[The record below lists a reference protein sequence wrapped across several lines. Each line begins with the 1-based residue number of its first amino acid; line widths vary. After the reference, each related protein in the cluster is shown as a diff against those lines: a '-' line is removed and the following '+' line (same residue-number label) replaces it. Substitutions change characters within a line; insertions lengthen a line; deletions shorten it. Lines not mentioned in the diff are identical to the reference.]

1 MDVPLTVCLAL
12 YRRLASAYPHEF
24 RMLYGEDM
32 DRLGDDAVPEVWRR
46 YGVPGLLRLLADIV
60 IRLPATYLAEI
71 RQDVLYALRVLAKS
85 PGFASVTVLSV
96 AIGIGMCSAVRSE
109 IQSIVG
115 APVGLRDPAA
125 LATFRWTTVSYPY
138 FERYRDQRQTV
149 AAATALLGP
158 LPFAVAFAPDKSV
171 RAARFYGHLVSPEY
185 FSTLGVMPAA
195 GRFFSPET
203 EKPGMS
209 PVVVVSD
216 RFWRTQLGADT
227 HAVGRI
233 LRLNGRPA
241 TIVGIGPKDFLGIWP
256 GNPAD
261 LFVPVTCGVAL
272 APELAGDPL
281 NSLDREVFRVV
292 FRLARG
298 ATLSM
303 AEAALNAV
311 TRNFDRE
318 RGVNRAHDRVMQ
330 LMPAGT
336 FMYATPEQRRFT
348 NTFNV
353 VLWALVL
360 ALVCANVANLLLARG
375 GERRREIAVRV
386 SVGASRPR
394 LVRQLLTESVLLSF
408 TGGAIGVALGY
419 CFMRVLSSKSAAA
432 LPIPVQLHSHLDLQ
446 ALGWTLAIA
455 MVAGVG
461 SGLAPALSSVR
472 TDIGRALKE
481 GSQAPLRG
489 YGRFGLRNL
498 FVVCQMAASLMLV
511 LATGLVAAAFL
522 RGARVSPGFDIA
534 DLGLVSLDPM
544 RDGYSVG
551 QAARLLEVLPEEL
564 SRVSG
569 IRAASLSRAAPFSA
583 DQPPGRVSSSGSEG
597 RNEPVMQTVFIKRVG
612 ANYFATLRAPLLA
625 GREFEPREQRNTADQ
640 GAPVPAILNQ
650 TAARSLFGSENPIG
664 RRIREGETSYTVVG
678 LARDNRPPPM
688 RSKPIATMF
697 LPFTAAVFRENPTQ
711 GITVLV
717 RGAAGRDV
725 LAAVRNQLASLHPDL
740 TVFNARTLEEDLNG
754 WNSFMA
760 WQSTIFVILGV
771 FALLLACI
779 GLGGVTAYAVAR
791 RRKEIGIRMALGARG
806 SQVQRLVLREGAAL
820 VAVGSALGFGG
831 AFALWRLLTAYSD
844 MLARTFDQ
852 PISGPLLMIGAP
864 LVLASLTM
872 LACNLPARR
881 ATGIEPVAALR
892 EE

>member
-1 MDVPLTVCLAL
+1 MGFPLNVCLAL

-32 DRLGDDAVPEVWRR
+32 YRLGEDAVPEVWRR
-46 YGVPGLLRLLADIV
+46 YGVPGLLRLLADIT

-71 RQDVLYALRVLAKS
+71 RQDVLYALRILAKS

-115 APVGLRDPAA
+115 APEGLRDPAA

-149 AAATALLGP
+149 EAATALLGP

-185 FSTLGVMPAA
+185 FPTLGVMPAA

-241 TIVGIGPKDFLGIWP
+241 TIVGIGPKEFLGIWP

-281 NSLDREVFRVV
+281 NSPDREAFRVV

-311 TRNFDRE
+311 IRNFDRE

-336 FMYATPEQRRFT
+336 FMSATPEQRRFT

-386 SVGASRPR
+386 SLGASRPR

-408 TGGAIGVALGY
+408 AGGAIGVALGY
-419 CFMRVLSSKSAAA
+419 GFMRVLSSIPVAM
-432 LPIPVQLHSHLDLQ
+432 PIPVQLHSHLDLQ

-455 MVAGVG
+455 MVVGVG

-472 TDIGRALKE
+472 TDIGRSLRE

-511 LATGLVAAAFL
+511 LVTGLVAAAFL
-522 RGARVSPGFDIA
+522 QGARVSPGFEMA

-544 RDGYSVG
+544 HDGYSVG
-551 QAARLLEVLPEEL
+551 QTAKLLAVLPEEL

-569 IRAASLSRAAPFSA
+569 IRAASLSGAAPSSA
-583 DQPPGRVSSSGSEG
+583 GQPAGPVSSSGSEG
-597 RNEPVMQTVFIKRVG
+597 RNKPVVQMVFIKRVG
-612 ANYFATLRAPLLA
+612 ANYFAILGAPLLA
-625 GREFEPREQRNTADQ
+625 GREFELREQRNSADQ

-650 TAARSLFGSENPIG
+650 TAARSLFGSESPIG

-678 LARDNRPPPM
+678 LARDNPPPPM

-697 LPFTAAVFRENPTQ
+697 LPFSATVFSRNPTQ
-711 GITVLV
+711 SITVLV

-806 SQVQRLVLREGAAL
+806 SQVQWLVLREGAAL

-831 AFALWRLLTAYSD
+831 AFALWRLLTTFSD

-852 PISGPLLMIGAP
+852 PVSGPLLMIGAP
-864 LVLASLTM
+864 MVLASLTM
-872 LACNLPARR
+872 LACYLPARR
-881 ATGIEPVAALR
+881 ATGVEPIAALR
-892 EE
+892 QE

>member
-1 MDVPLTVCLAL
+1 MDFSLTVCLTL
-12 YRRLASAYPHEF
+12 YRRLASAYPNEF
-24 RMLYGEDM
+24 RMLYGDDM
-32 DRLGDDAVPEVWRR
+32 DRLGEDAVPEVWRR
-46 YGVPGLLRLLADIV
+46 YGVPGLLRLLADIA

-109 IQSIVG
+109 IQSILG
-115 APVGLRDPAA
+115 APAELRDPAA

-149 AAATALLGP
+149 AVATALLGP

-241 TIVGIGPKDFLGIWP
+241 TIIGIGPKDFLGIWP

-281 NSLDREVFRVV
+281 HSLDREVFRVV
-292 FRLARG
+292 FRLAHG

-318 RGVNRAHDRVMQ
+318 RGVNRDHDRVMQ

-419 CFMRVLSSKSAAA
+419 CFMRVLSSKSVAA

-511 LATGLVAAAFL
+511 LVTGLVAAAFL
-522 RGARVSPGFDIA
+522 RSARVSPGFDMA
-534 DLGLVSLDPM
+534 DLGLVSMDPM

-569 IRAASLSRAAPFSA
+569 IRAASLSGAAPFSA
-583 DQPPGRVSSSGSEG
+583 DQPAGRVSSSGSEG
-597 RNEPVMQTVFIKRVG
+597 LNGPVMQTVFIKRVG

-625 GREFEPREQRNTADQ
+625 GREFELREQRNTADQ

-650 TAARSLFGSENPIG
+650 TAARSLFGLENPIG
-664 RRIREGETSYTVVG
+664 RHIREGETSYTVVG
-678 LARDNRPPPM
+678 LARDSQARFM
-688 RSKPIATMF
+688 KSKPIATMF
-697 LPFTAAVFRENPTQ
+697 LPFTAAVFRKNPTQ

-725 LAAVRNQLASLHPDL
+725 LAVVRNQLASLHPDFS
-740 TVFNARTLEEDLNG
+740 VFNARTLEEDLNG
-754 WNSFMA
+754 GNSFMA

-831 AFALWRLLTAYSD
+831 AFALWRVLTAYSD

-852 PISGPLLMIGAP
+852 PVSGPLLMVGAP
-864 LVLASLTM
+864 FVLASLTM
-872 LACNLPARR
+872 LACYLPARR

-892 EE
+892 QE